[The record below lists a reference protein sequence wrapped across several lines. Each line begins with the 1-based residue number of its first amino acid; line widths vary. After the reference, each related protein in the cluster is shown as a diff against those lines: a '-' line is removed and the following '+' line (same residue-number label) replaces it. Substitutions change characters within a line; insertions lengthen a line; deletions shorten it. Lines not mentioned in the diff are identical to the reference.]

1 MGEAAELAGISLI
14 SLLQGFGLGAGLII
28 AIGAQNAFVLRQGLK
43 RQHLFVTA
51 GISTLCDG
59 WAAKARW
66 VEDLGYSTFLVADH
80 PWLDVASIPALM
92 MVADSTS
99 LRIGSHVF
107 NINIRHPALLA
118 KDMAMLDVLSRW
130 LSHFVQ
136 DGMGISSHSL

>member
-14 SLLQGFGLGAGLII
+14 SLLQGFGLGAGWII

-51 GISTLCDG
+51 GISTLCD
-59 WAAKARW
+59 AILIL
-66 VEDLGYSTFLVADH
+66 LGVGGLGA
-80 PWLDVASIPALM
+80 LIASVPALM

-107 NINIRHPALLA
+107 NVNIRHPALLA
-118 KDMAMLDVLSRW
+118 KDLAMLNVLSRW
-130 LSHFVQ
+130 FSHFVQ

>member
-51 GISTLCDG
+51 GISTLCD
-59 WAAKARW
+59 AILIL
-66 VEDLGYSTFLVADH
+66 LGVGGLGA
-80 PWLDVASIPALM
+80 LIASVPALM

-107 NINIRHPALLA
+107 NVNIRHPALLA